1 MVYQL
6 KAHPGDPG
14 PPGQQ
19 GGIGGVGPDGPV
31 GPSGLKG
38 KKGPE
43 GASGQAGSPGVPG
56 PSGEKGSRGLPGLSG
71 EQGRDGP
78 QGQKGSVGHEGA
90 QITNGYRDG
99 FLFTVHSQSQEN
111 PVCPDGTLT
120 MYSGYSLL
128 YISVNSWGHG
138 QDLGT
143 LGSCLVQFS
152 TVPFLFCDPNE
163 TCYYAASDSNSYWL
177 STDTP
182 MPRDT
187 SATTLAQYISRCSV
201 CEASGNVI
209 VIHSQMSTEQD
220 CPSGWQELWSG
231 YSFVM
236 QTGTEAE
243 GSGQPLASPGSCL
256 KKFQKVPFIEC
267 HASGTCKYSFD
278 SNSHWL
284 AVVDRNRMFSK
295 PVPQTLVGD
304 SPGNI
309 ISRCKVCMKIP

>member
-1 MVYQL
+1 KKVLKGPAAKLAALGSLDHLVKKAAEVYQGYQL
-6 KAHPGDPG
+6 CSMWCSDVYIVLSAQVCDALRCAN
-14 PPGQQ
+14 
-19 GGIGGVGPDGPV
+19 PV
-31 GPSGLKG
+31 T
-38 KKGPE
+38 
-43 GASGQAGSPGVPG
+43 
-56 PSGEKGSRGLPGLSG
+56 GER
-71 EQGRDGP
+71 GRDGP
-78 QGQKGSVGHEGA
+78 QGQKGPVGHEGA

-284 AVVDRNRMFSK
+284 AVVDRNRMF
-295 PVPQTLVGD
+295 
-304 SPGNI
+304 
-309 ISRCKVCMKIP
+309 